1 MQATVNIPVVQV
13 DQSRVNILN
22 LDSAQLAEQLK
33 EMQEPRFR
41 ADQILSWIHQKQ
53 CLDFNLMTNLS
64 LALREKLSLRYHIT
78 LPKIVKEFQ
87 SVDGTIK
94 WLIQPQPGSANVIE
108 TVYIPE
114 RQRATLCISSQV
126 GCILDCKFCHT
137 GRQGFNRNLNVAEI
151 VGQVLLAKQRIHSL
165 DPNLNAITNIVYMGM
180 GEPLLNEKNVTTSLG
195 ILLSDHAH
203 GFSKYRVTVSTVG
216 IVPAMKRLKAI
227 SSASLALSL
236 HAPND
241 QLREQIIPI
250 NSKYP
255 VSDIIAVCREYF
267 NNSKRKVTIEYIM
280 LDQINDSN
288 EQAKELTRLLHDI
301 PCKINLIPFNPFPG
315 SAYRASPKSTIER
328 FQKQLMKSGFI
339 TTVRKERGSDI
350 LGACGQL
357 AGTVLNKRTTYARP
371 STSN

>member
-137 GRQGFNRNLNVAEI
+137 HFNSTSCLRSIYDHIWCYRQ
-151 VGQVLLAKQRIHSL
+151 S
-165 DPNLNAITNIVYMGM
+165 
-180 GEPLLNEKNVTTSLG
+180 VT
-195 ILLSDHAH
+195 
-203 GFSKYRVTVSTVG
+203 
-216 IVPAMKRLKAI
+216 
-227 SSASLALSL
+227 
-236 HAPND
+236 
-241 QLREQIIPI
+241 
-250 NSKYP
+250 
-255 VSDIIAVCREYF
+255 
-267 NNSKRKVTIEYIM
+267 
-280 LDQINDSN
+280 
-288 EQAKELTRLLHDI
+288 
-301 PCKINLIPFNPFPG
+301 
-315 SAYRASPKSTIER
+315 
-328 FQKQLMKSGFI
+328 
-339 TTVRKERGSDI
+339 
-350 LGACGQL
+350 
-357 AGTVLNKRTTYARP
+357 NKRSYAHIKG
-371 STSN
+371 